1 MKTLPQVLTSFE
13 TAALNAGLSRNTRK
27 TYAPVIAEYTEMLIA
42 RKITGVQDY
51 VNHLS
56 SVPGYAARQDAFI
69 DGIATRKAQQ
79 RARAAKK
86 QQQEQP

>member
-51 VNHLS
+51 VNH
-56 SVPGYAARQDAFI
+56 RN
-69 DGIATRKAQQ
+69 R
-79 RARAAKK
+79 
-86 QQQEQP
+86 